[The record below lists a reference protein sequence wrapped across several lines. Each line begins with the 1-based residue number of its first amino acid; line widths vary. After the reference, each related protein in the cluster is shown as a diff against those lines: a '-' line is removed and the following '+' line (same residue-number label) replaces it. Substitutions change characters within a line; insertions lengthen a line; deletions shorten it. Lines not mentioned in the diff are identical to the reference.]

1 MGTLQNEFKKLSLFV
16 KFTKEEYVNDILDGK
31 LYMNNFKYFIDL
43 EKKKRVKG
51 QGDKFEAAF
60 VTRAV
65 DLRIID
71 TRTNTV
77 IGVSKSAE
85 IIERYT
91 EAPKVPLFCF
101 TYFSNED
108 FTILEETD
116 ENITVTLNL
125 NSDEKDVFIKDFGE
139 KAIVFPGDFLNIVLS
154 SFEKQNLR
162 GIAKPVQYCDFDFLD
177 EDRRK
182 LFENGSI
189 DMFFWKDHFFKT
201 QREIR
206 IVLPE
211 KRIENNLI
219 VNFQGIRDEAF
230 VLNTEDLF
238 DDIKFE
244 IPKSMFY

>member
-16 KFTKEEYVNDILDGK
+16 KFTKEEYVNDILDGN

-43 EKKKRVKG
+43 EKKKRIKG

-71 TRTNTV
+71 PRTKKV
-77 IGVSKSAE
+77 IGVSKRAE
-85 IIERYT
+85 IIERYS
-91 EAPKVPLFCF
+91 ESSKVPLYCF

-108 FTILEETD
+108 FKILEETD
-116 ENITVTLNL
+116 EKITVTLNL
-125 NSDEKDVFIKDFGE
+125 SPDEKDVFIKDFGE
-139 KAIVFPGDFLNIVLS
+139 KAIVFPGDFLNMVLS
-154 SFEKQNLR
+154 SLEKQNIR
-162 GIAKPVQYCDFDFLD
+162 GEAKLVQYCDFGFLD

-211 KRIENNLI
+211 KRIEDSII
-219 VNFQGIRDEAF
+219 VNFEGIRDQAI
-230 VLNTEDLF
+230 VLNTKDLL
-238 DDIKFE
+238 DSVEFE
-244 IPKSMFY
+244 IPKSM